1 MLIGGGRPI
10 GASSNEKKMVVLEEG
25 SRIGSSF
32 NEKKMVVLE
41 EGYLRRGM
49 LVNVE

>member
-1 MLIGGGRPI
+1 VGGCGGG
-10 GASSNEKKMVVLEEG
+10 GASA
-25 SRIGSSF
+25 